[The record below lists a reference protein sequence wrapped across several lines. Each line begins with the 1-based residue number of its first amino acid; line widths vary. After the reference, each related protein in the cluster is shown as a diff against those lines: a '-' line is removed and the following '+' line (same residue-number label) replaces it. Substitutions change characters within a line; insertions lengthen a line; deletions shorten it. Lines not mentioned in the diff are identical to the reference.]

1 MNMTL
6 DNILMTL
13 QGSELLSMESMLYGL
28 LIAFI
33 VGQLNA
39 WFYKWTH
46 RGVSYSR
53 TFTQALILI
62 SMIAAMSMM
71 LIMTAPLAAFG
82 LLGGMAII
90 RFRTVVRDA
99 RDNVYVLLCLVCGM
113 AAGMGSIHAAV
124 AGAVGANL
132 VAWYLHHSGF
142 GGWRSL
148 DSVLRMQIDTAGFDE
163 SALSKLL
170 RQYCR
175 KQVLVSMDE
184 GPSHSA
190 EGGRALQFVYKLRLK
205 NPEKAPALLD
215 ALRACGPVRL
225 VNLLVDPEREEV
237 S

>member
-1 MNMTL
+1 MNFSLDGMISTL
-6 DNILMTL
+6 LGTQSFSVEFMVF
-13 QGSELLSMESMLYGL
+13 GL
-28 LIAFI
+28 LVAFI
-33 VGQLNA
+33 IGQLNA

-53 TFTQALILI
+53 TFTQALVLITMI
-62 SMIAAMSMM
+62 SMMSMM

-113 AAGMGSIHAAV
+113 AAGMGLVMPAV
-124 AGAVGANL
+124 AGAIGANL
-132 VAWYLHHSGF
+132 IAWYLHQTGF

-148 DSVLRMQIDTAGFDE
+148 DSVLRMQVEASGFDE
-163 SALSKLL
+163 TAVSRLI
-170 RQYCR
+170 RGFCR

-184 GPSHSA
+184 GPSHGS
-190 EGGRALQFVYKLRLK
+190 EGGRAIQCVYKIRLR
-205 NPEKAPALLD
+205 NPENAPALIN
-215 ALRACGPVRL
+215 ALRACGPVRF

-237 S
+237 T

>member
-1 MNMTL
+1 MNLSL
-6 DNILMTL
+6 DNLLTSL
-13 QGSELLSMESMLYGL
+13 QGASSFSVETMLFGL

-53 TFTQALILI
+53 TFTQALVLI
-62 SMIAAMSMM
+62 TIVASMSMM

-82 LLGGMAII
+82 LIGGMAII

-99 RDNVYVLLCLVCGM
+99 RDNVYVLMCIICGM
-113 AAGMGSIHAAV
+113 AAGLGFAIPAM
-124 AGAVGANL
+124 AGALGANL
-132 VAWYLHHSGF
+132 IAWYLHQTGF

-148 DSVLRMQIDTAGFDE
+148 DSVLRMQIEAAGFDE
-163 SALSKLL
+163 SALSALMRKF
-170 RQYCR
+170 CR

-184 GPSHSA
+184 GPSHNGQ
-190 EGGRALQFVYKLRLK
+190 GGRAFQCVYKIRLRS
-205 NPEKAPALLD
+205 PENAPALLN
-215 ALRACGPVRL
+215 ALRESTPVKF

-237 S
+237 D